1 MLHCDEETLALA
13 AFGDPLDDDD
23 RNHLEHCLRCQRE
36 LGQFHA
42 VVATGRSITAGDIP
56 VQPPA
61 ELWAN
66 IAGEL
71 GLGAEVTPFVP
82 DPADSAARA
91 QVVQLADHRRQER
104 GLRRRSTWLAVAA
117 TVVGIAIGAIG
128 ATALYGR
135 DDTGTVVAESQL
147 ATVPVSAGGSAAI
160 TGDMSGTA
168 RIIDTDGQ
176 DYVEV
181 DARGLPQID
190 GYYEV
195 WLIKGDLSGMIS
207 LGALTAGSQG
217 RFTIPPGTDLQ
228 QFTIIDV
235 SVEALNGDPTHSK
248 ESVLRG
254 SLQV

>member
-1 MLHCDEETLALA
+1 MLHCDEETLALV
-13 AFGDPLDDDD
+13 AFGEPLDDDD
-23 RNHLEHCLRCQRE
+23 RNHLKHCLRCRTE
-36 LGQFHA
+36 LDQFQS
-42 VVATGRSITAGDIP
+42 VVTTGRSITAEDIP
-56 VQPPA
+56 AQPPA
-61 ELWAN
+61 GLWEG

-71 GLGAEVTPFVP
+71 GLGAEVTPFIP
-82 DPADSAARA
+82 DPADSARRA
-91 QVVQLADHRRQER
+91 EVVQLAQYRRQER

-117 TVVGIAIGAIG
+117 SVVGIAIGAIG
-128 ATALYGR
+128 ATALSGSN
-135 DDTGTVVAESQL
+135 DPGTVVAESQL
-147 ATVPVSAGGSAAI
+147 ATVPVSAGGSADI

-168 RIIDTDGQ
+168 RIYDTDGQ

-181 DARGLPQID
+181 DARGLPEID

-235 SVEALNGDPTHSK
+235 SVEPLNGDPTHSK